1 MGCALIRGTLLL
13 LCSLLSAAVA
23 AERLDDSLSPQQQ
36 FNLQLDWKT
45 SSIDL
50 GKLNQREI
58 HRVIARVKNVDTRL
72 DTSKYLGKEV
82 RIYLSLPILI
92 RGLNN
97 PQGMDFSWTTNG
109 LFLDGQLTP
118 GNRQL
123 IFAGK
128 VARPVMVDNFNFTF
142 EFDARDLTQTLRLEP
157 VYDLEIVTPSNY
169 YTDTAH
175 TRLHTC

>member
-23 AERLDDSLSPQQQ
+23 ADRLDDSLSPLQQI
-36 FNLQLDWKT
+36 NLQLDWKT
-45 SSIDL
+45 SSMDVD
-50 GKLNQREI
+50 KLDPKEI
-58 HRVIARVKNVDTRL
+58 NRAIARAKNVDTRL

-92 RGLNN
+92 RGLSN
-97 PQGMDFSWTTNG
+97 PQGMIFSWTTNG

-128 VARPVMVDNFNFTF
+128 VTRPVMVDNFNFTF
-142 EFDARDLTQTLRLEP
+142 ELDTRYLTQTLRLEP
-157 VYDLEIVTPSNY
+157 VYDLEIVTP
-169 YTDTAH
+169 
-175 TRLHTC
+175 